1 MSCGEKDQLVIGL
14 TGGIACGKST
24 VLACF
29 DQLGWETISADV
41 IAHRLLKEDE
51 RVETSLRKEFGE
63 EIFSSKGTVD
73 KGRLGRL
80 IFNDPPRRRWL
91 EKLLHPLIRKD
102 WLHAVK
108 VAKVK
113 CIVVEVPL
121 LFENALESE
130 FDFVVSVFSNER
142 TQMHRLLE
150 RGLDKTEAENRIAT
164 QLPVEEKACR
174 ADFVLLSEG
183 EVAYLKRQVERLC
196 INFS

>member
-41 IAHRLLKEDE
+41 IAHRLLLEDE

-63 EIFSSKGTVD
+63 EVFSSKGTID
-73 KGRLGRL
+73 KVRLGRL
-80 IFNDPPRRRWL
+80 AFNDPSKRRWL
-91 EKLLHPLIRKD
+91 EKLLHPLIRKE
-102 WLHAVK
+102 WFHAVK
-108 VAKVK
+108 VAKVE
-113 CIVVEVPL
+113 CIAVELPL

-130 FDFVVSVFSNER
+130 FDFVVSVFTNQR

-150 RGLDKTEAENRIAT
+150 RGLDKTEAEIRLAA

-174 ADFVLLSEG
+174 ADFVLLGEG
-183 EVAYLKRQVERLC
+183 DLPYLKRQVERLC